1 MVCENPGPAGVH
13 RIVLGQLEAGRGDG
27 RPGDVY
33 RHAGRLCAA
42 QIQAPRERG
51 AERAAPVAAYR
62 PSLIIG
68 ISAVEELARQ
78 IIRLH
83 SWSAAD
89 RGIQIN
95 VGKIAGG
102 IGANVIA
109 DYAEAEIDVR
119 VDTMDDFR
127 RFPGRLNGLVP
138 ILPGTRLRI
147 DGDMN
152 RPPMERTAAS
162 ARLYAIARLAARE
175 ELEEASTGG
184 VSDGNFIAAC
194 GTPTLDGLGIGG
206 GGAHSP
212 SEFIWVPELARR
224 TALLSGILERI

>member
-1 MVCENPGPAGVH
+1 M
-13 RIVLGQLEAGRGDG
+13 
-27 RPGDVY
+27 
-33 RHAGRLCAA
+33 
-42 QIQAPRERG
+42 
-51 AERAAPVAAYR
+51 
-62 PSLIIG
+62 
-68 ISAVEELARQ
+68 
-78 IIRLH
+78 
-83 SWSAAD
+83 
-89 RGIQIN
+89 
-95 VGKIAGG
+95 GKIAGG